1 MDGLEGVDAH
11 RGLSDRRFG
20 FFREGP
26 AMKELKQPRAKVTR
40 EKVVG
45 EAGRLF
51 ALKGYHDTKLE
62 EILQGAGVT
71 TGAFFHHF
79 QGKEDLAFAVIDAHM
94 ARRRELLDR
103 IERSLP
109 DAGNGHGG
117 PLAPVF
123 RRLDAIAEMIRHRE
137 DARGGCVIG
146 NLSTALSD
154 THDGFRRRLAECFD
168 EMAREFQP
176 HLDAAARATG
186 LVPEARAA
194 ELAHY
199 IVSVIE
205 GAIMLAR
212 THRDPRL
219 PACQFAH
226 LKEHLRKNL
235 DG

>member
-1 MDGLEGVDAH
+1 M
-11 RGLSDRRFG
+11 R
-20 FFREGP
+20 
-26 AMKELKQPRAKVTR
+26 ELKQPRAKVTR

-45 EAGRLF
+45 AAGRLF
-51 ALKGYHDTKLE
+51 ARKGYHHTKLD
-62 EILQGAGVT
+62 EILHAAGVT

-79 QGKEDLAFAVIDAHM
+79 KGKEDLAFAVIDRHM

-109 DAGNGHGG
+109 VVGDDG
-117 PLAPVF
+117 PLGAVY
-123 RRLDAIAEMIRHRE
+123 RRLDAIAEMVRRRE
-137 DARGGCVIG
+137 HARGGCVIG

-176 HLDAAARATG
+176 HLDAAASDKGHVRTAEVTE
-186 LVPEARAA
+186 VAR
-194 ELAHY
+194 Y

-212 THRDPRL
+212 ARRDRRL
-219 PACQFAH
+219 IARQFDV
-226 LKEHLRKNL
+226 LKEHLRQAW
-235 DG
+235 GI